1 MAIAFQ
7 VVVNS
12 SAVPDISSLISGGR
26 PAFFKGRIT
35 FSSTTFIAS
44 SSAILSAGLIW
55 SVTALSPSICLIWVG
70 PVVYTIFDKEETG
83 IIFPLVVT
91 IGIFSIPWV

>member
-12 SAVPDISSLISGGR
+12 SAVPDISSLISGGS

-35 FSSTTFIAS
+35 FSSTTFIADGFTNNPPS
-44 SSAILSAGLIW
+44 QSEQFQFGGTGTTYVIQSATS
-55 SVTALSPSICLIWVG
+55 
-70 PVVYTIFDKEETG
+70 TG
-83 IIFPLVVT
+83 T
-91 IGIFSIPWV
+91 SGE